1 MPNGRNHNFV
11 IQTRQKAD
19 VLFVLSADDQN
30 LPAAEVEFNARK
42 VEGYAR
48 ILFLAYAGAAFTID
62 VFQATTGRGTYVQT
76 HTLTSVAGPGGEQII
91 STSIE
96 PTGSYMKIT
105 LNSGEQAIQLKVL
118 GRPV

>member
-11 IQTRQKAD
+11 IQTRQKTD
-19 VLFVLSADDQN
+19 VLFVLSSEEPA
-30 LPAAEVEFNARK
+30 AAEVAFNARK

-48 ILFLAYAGAAFTID
+48 ILFLAYAGAAFSID

-105 LNSGEQAIQLKVL
+105 LNSGEQPIQLKVL

>member
-11 IQTRQKAD
+11 IQTRQKTD
-19 VLFVLSADDQN
+19 VLFVLSTETPA
-30 LPAAEVEFNARK
+30 AAEVEFNARK

-48 ILFLAYAGAAFTID
+48 ILFLAYAGAAFSID
-62 VFQATTGRGTYVQT
+62 VFQGTTGRGTFVQT
-76 HTLTSVAGPGGEQII
+76 NTLTSVASPDGSQVV
-91 STSIE
+91 SVSLE

-105 LNSGEQAIQLKVL
+105 LNSGEQPIELKVL

>member
-11 IQTRQKAD
+11 IQTRQKTD
-19 VLFVLSADDQN
+19 VLFALSVVE
-30 LPAAEVEFNARK
+30 PEVAEATVAFAARK

-48 ILFLAYAGAAFTID
+48 VLFLAYAGAPFSID

-76 HTLTSVAGPGGEQII
+76 HTLTSVLGPGGEQII

-105 LNSGEQAIQLKVL
+105 LNSGGQPIQLKVL

>member
-19 VLFVLSADDQN
+19 VLFALSSEEAVET
-30 LPAAEVEFNARK
+30 EVEFAARK

-48 ILFLAYAGAAFTID
+48 ILFLAYAGAAFSID
-62 VFQATTGRGTYVQT
+62 VFQATTGNGTYAQT

-105 LNSGEQAIQLKVL
+105 LNSGGQPIQLKVL